1 MRTWLLTLRAELP
14 LLRDLPDPEA
24 RPLPRIGVVLGPTVP
39 GWVLRAATS
48 LASGLLLLIATGR
61 LAMDAGVAWT
71 LVWIC
76 VAVIAVWPS
85 PSMALVAVVASGLFL
100 ALDGHGPFDPVVLGL
115 IPLAYASVR
124 LGWWAQRVS
133 WTARVEWAALARGLP
148 RGLAFVGGTVAV
160 GALVLPLAGQPLGPA
175 VVAGGAALAVLAWL
189 VMARR
194 P

>member
-14 LLRDLPDPEA
+14 LLRDLPDPRA
-24 RPLPRIGVVLGPTVP
+24 RPLPRIGAALGPAVP
-39 GWVLRAATS
+39 GWVLRAAAA
-48 LASGLLLLIATGR
+48 LLPGALLLIATGR

-76 VAVIAVWPS
+76 VAVVAIWPS
-85 PSMALVAVVASGLFL
+85 PSMALAAVVASGLLL

-124 LGWWAQRVS
+124 LGWWAQRIS
-133 WTARVEWAALARGLP
+133 WIARVEWAALARGVP
-148 RGLAFVGGTVAV
+148 RGLAFVGGTVVV

-175 VVAGGAALAVLAWL
+175 VVVGGAAVVVLAGL
-189 VMARR
+189 LFARR
-194 P
+194 